1 MNVQYIFSIKT
12 ISYDLMQMK
21 SVLSLT
27 NRNFIAMI
35 SLAIS
40 ILNLEISTYL
50 RGIHTVNMFLCKGN
64 VAKSINL
71 VHKFNYYMASSAS
84 GQDERILCSDWLPK
98 RARWAHL
105 ACSRFP
111 ALIPKEKILF

>member
-1 MNVQYIFSIKT
+1 
-12 ISYDLMQMK
+12 MK

-50 RGIHTVNMFLCKGN
+50 RGIHTELYDMFLCKGN
-64 VAKSINL
+64 
-71 VHKFNYYMASSAS
+71 
-84 GQDERILCSDWLPK
+84 D
-98 RARWAHL
+98 
-105 ACSRFP
+105 
-111 ALIPKEKILF
+111 